1 MTHVTVTIQVNP
13 ESVPSIPSWLAEGA
27 AFAQVLISTGILKA
41 IEERVQFARAR
52 FGQYDTIDFV
62 VVLIGYGLSG
72 EDTLQ
77 AFYERL
83 LPFADTFMAL
93 FGRHHLPSRS
103 ALSRFLAALDQET
116 VELLRTLFQEDLVKR
131 MPPGTCPGGLSDR
144 LGNHWL
150 VVDVDAT
157 KQAARQ
163 RALPQLKSLP
173 APHRRLNQVCRPA
186 YLGRKRG
193 EVGRSR
199 TTVLQATT
207 HQWIGTYAA
216 AGNGDYRGELKRALE
231 ATTRYA
237 TALSLPVSQVLI
249 RLDGLYGNAAPLTDV
264 LHAGFGL
271 LARSRDY
278 ALLDRPEIQAR
289 LACPPDAESTHPESG
304 TYRALYD
311 CPDIALTA
319 TGPHVRLIVAVHPAS
334 STSASI
340 GKQRDGLV
348 YELFV
353 TQLPSPAFSPQD
365 VLDLYLHR
373 GSFETVLADED
384 VEQEPDRWC
393 SCTPCGQEFW
403 QIISQWLWNLRLE
416 LGQHLSP
423 TAMRITEFAP
433 AHVPEPAPQ
442 ASPAPQARPAE
453 PVLYGPAQWARPSFT
468 GGFPGSAFTPQSD
481 GTLLCPANHPLYP
494 QERRPERDGSY
505 RVLYAARIG
514 DCRTCAMRSACQESR
529 DTRKPRRVS
538 AVFWPATATP
548 AGSSAP
554 VPAVAEAPPKTPEL
568 IPRFPV
574 LWEDWPRCQLRRR
587 WINLMRSQTV
597 SLTRG
602 AAPTAE
608 HTGAIPPPLIT
619 RAERA
624 HWRFTWDQRLA
635 RNARPTTA
643 PPLTLTI
650 HGLPATFAHVY
661 GFGLLTAEKGG
672 TNAA

>member
-1 MTHVTVTIQVNP
+1 MTRCTVTIQVNP

-41 IEERVQFARAR
+41 IEERVQFVRAR

-72 EDTLQ
+72 ERTLQ

-83 LPFADTFMAL
+83 LPFADAFMAL

-103 ALSRFLAALDQET
+103 ALSRFLAALDQAT

-131 MPPGTCPGGLSDR
+131 RPPSTSPGGLSDR

-157 KQAARQ
+157 RQAARQ

-173 APHRRLNQVCRPA
+173 APQRRLNRVCRPA

-207 HQWIGTYAA
+207 HQWIGTYAG

-249 RLDGLYGNAAPLTDV
+249 RLDGLYGNAAPVTDV
-264 LHAGFGL
+264 LQAGFGL

-278 ALLDRPEIQAR
+278 ALLDQPEIKAR
-289 LACPPDAESTHPESG
+289 LACPPDAERTHPESG
-304 TYRALYD
+304 MYRALYD
-311 CPDIALTA
+311 CPDIALTP
-319 TGPHVRLIVAVHPAS
+319 TGPRVRLIVATHPAS

-353 TQLPSPAFSPQD
+353 THLPSPAFSPQD

-384 VEQEPDRWC
+384 VEQDPDRWC

-403 QIISQWLWNLRLE
+403 QIISQWLWNLRQHPQPRLHPK
-416 LGQHLSP
+416 LGLLDSCCMALRNGRANRLPAAFQDRHLRLNLMGLSSVLP
-423 TAMRITEFAP
+423 IILCIHKNAGRSAMALTVCCMQLASGI
-433 AHVPEPAPQ
+433 VGPAPCGLRVKK
-442 ASPAPQARPAE
+442 ALTPRNH
-453 PVLYGPAQWARPSFT
+453 V
-468 GGFPGSAFTPQSD
+468 GS
-481 GTLLCPANHPLYP
+481 
-494 QERRPERDGSY
+494 
-505 RVLYAARIG
+505 
-514 DCRTCAMRSACQESR
+514 
-529 DTRKPRRVS
+529 
-538 AVFWPATATP
+538 
-548 AGSSAP
+548 
-554 VPAVAEAPPKTPEL
+554 VP
-568 IPRFPV
+568 FSG
-574 LWEDWPRCQLRRR
+574 Q
-587 WINLMRSQTV
+587 
-597 SLTRG
+597 
-602 AAPTAE
+602 
-608 HTGAIPPPLIT
+608 PPPLK
-619 RAERA
+619 
-624 HWRFTWDQRLA
+624 RFPQHPFPRGLKLPQRRLNQSHA
-635 RNARPTTA
+635 SQCFGK
-643 PPLTLTI
+643 I
-650 HGLPATFAHVY
+650 GHVVNSD
-661 GFGLLTAEKGG
+661 GIGSI
-672 TNAA
+672 

>member
-1 MTHVTVTIQVNP
+1 MRLPPCN
-13 ESVPSIPSWLAEGA
+13 SAG
-27 AFAQVLISTGILKA
+27 
-41 IEERVQFARAR
+41 
-52 FGQYDTIDFV
+52 
-62 VVLIGYGLSG
+62 GL
-72 EDTLQ
+72 
-77 AFYERL
+77 YEQRGNNRL
-83 LPFADTFMAL
+83 L
-93 FGRHHLPSRS
+93 
-103 ALSRFLAALDQET
+103 
-116 VELLRTLFQEDLVKR
+116 
-131 MPPGTCPGGLSDR
+131 
-144 LGNHWL
+144 
-150 VVDVDAT
+150 VDVDAT
-157 KQAARQ
+157 NQAARQ

-249 RLDGLYGNAAPLTDV
+249 RLDGLYGNAAPVTDV

-278 ALLDRPEIQAR
+278 ALLDRPEIKAR

-311 CPDIALTA
+311 CPDIPLTP
-319 TGPHVRLIVAVHPAS
+319 TGPRVRLIVAVHPAS

-353 TQLPSPAFSPQD
+353 TRLPSPAFSPQD

-384 VEQEPDRWC
+384 VEQDPDRWC
-393 SCTPCGQEFW
+393 SHTPSGQEFW

-416 LGQHLSP
+416 LGQQLSP
-423 TAMRITEFAP
+423 TAMSVTEFAP
-433 AHVPEPAPQ
+433 AHVPEPAPGASLVPEAQ
-442 ASPAPQARPAE
+442 AAF
-453 PVLYGPAQWARPSFT
+453 PVVYGPAQWARTSFT
-468 GGFPGSAFTPQSD
+468 GGFPGSAFTPQPD
-481 GTLLCPANHPLYP
+481 GTLLCPANHPLYA

-514 DCRTCAMRSACQESR
+514 YCRACELRAPCLESLS
-529 DTRKPRRVS
+529 TSHPRRVS
-538 AVFWPATATP
+538 AVYW
-548 AGSSAP
+548 
-554 VPAVAEAPPKTPEL
+554 
-568 IPRFPV
+568 
-574 LWEDWPRCQLRRR
+574 
-587 WINLMRSQTV
+587 
-597 SLTRG
+597 
-602 AAPTAE
+602 
-608 HTGAIPPPLIT
+608 
-619 RAERA
+619 
-624 HWRFTWDQRLA
+624 
-635 RNARPTTA
+635 
-643 PPLTLTI
+643 PLTSPQAGPIAPML
-650 HGLPATFAHVY
+650 GP
-661 GFGLLTAEKGG
+661 
-672 TNAA
+672 